1 MLSTARHVALRQAF
15 GPAVLV
21 RPILITTLSPAMGT
35 AALLAVRRGALTV
48 QSRNM
53 HASRYGRHRYSRD
66 DQSCP
71 PGGRAGWWATA
82 AGPRVPDSPG
92 RSAVKFGASV
102 AAGVL
107 AFAVAKPLILTVL
120 GAGLGYGAFR
130 ITRTW
135 LDLRFPPRY
144 SQYYY
149 QRPVHD
155 ADPAGGAGNKDADPY
170 ANDPVAQWL
179 KDMGVP
185 RHTPTPGAADPMAA
199 AFFGRM
205 ARMGDRFAR
214 TMAAAH
220 PALLDAP
227 ATVHSLVVEEI
238 TRRDSELARAV
249 VMALNVPGVSDVRF
263 AAPTTVS
270 RAITT
275 TASETGVATTSAT
288 LEIGLDAIAS
298 TSGALVS
305 VVAGADVPDTT
316 NGRVHLKW
324 VRVANGPTVNIDRW
338 GGGWVDAAAPPKSS

>member
-1 MLSTARHVALRQAF
+1 MLSTARHVALR
-15 GPAVLV
+15 PALGAAILV

-48 QSRNM
+48 QNRNL

-66 DQSCP
+66 DPSC
-71 PGGRAGWWATA
+71 GRAGWWAAA

-130 ITRTW
+130 VTRTW

-144 SQYYY
+144 PQYYY
-149 QRPVHD
+149 QHPVHD
-155 ADPAGGAGNKDADPY
+155 TDPAGGTAKEADPY

-185 RHTPTPGAADPMAA
+185 RNPPTPGTADPMAA
-199 AFFGRM
+199 VFFGRM
-205 ARMGDRFAR
+205 ARMGEKFAR

-227 ATVHSLVVEEI
+227 STVHSLVVEEI

-249 VMALNVPGVSDVRF
+249 VLALNAPGVNDVRF
-263 AAPTTVS
+263 AAPTSVS

-275 TASETGVATTSAT
+275 TTSETGGATTSAT
-288 LEIGLDAIAS
+288 LEIGLDAISS
-298 TSGALVS
+298 TSGSMVG
-305 VVAGADVPDTT
+305 VVAGAEVPDTT

>member
-1 MLSTARHVALRQAF
+1 
-15 GPAVLV
+15 
-21 RPILITTLSPAMGT
+21 MGT

-53 HASRYGRHRYSRD
+53 HASRYGRHRYTRD

-71 PGGRAGWWATA
+71 PGGRAGWWAAA

-144 SQYYY
+144 PQYYY
-149 QRPVHD
+149 QRPTHD
-155 ADPAGGAGNKDADPY
+155 ADPATAKDADPY

-185 RHTPTPGAADPMAA
+185 RNTPTPGAADPMAA

-249 VMALNVPGVSDVRF
+249 VLALNVPGVNDVQF
-263 AAPTTVS
+263 SAPTSVS

-275 TASETGVATTSAT
+275 TTSATGVATTSAT

-298 TSGALVS
+298 SGSVVG